1 MRVYELA
8 KQLDISNK
16 ELIAEIRALG
26 IEVKSHSSS
35 ITDEEVRQVM
45 DALGKSPAAKK
56 PAPDKSK
63 SAKKSKAEK
72 ESKPEKKPAKL
83 DARAIALQALERA
96 KAKRAQ
102 QHQAMMQTQAE
113 AEQEKEEGNVVAPE
127 YQKVQLGSKKEKEAP
142 KAQDIEIPEKSDK
155 PQETQK
161 SPEAAQAQTPP
172 PPKTKSDKKVEK
184 PKSEAPKEEKRPV
197 KRQKVVN
204 RNIQL
209 EQLPGLPKRKKP
221 EPKPSGDQPADLS
234 QIPQIDVMKM
244 RPARKSSK
252 HDHGRDR
259 EDEKPRK
266 RPKMKGPKGEKKI
279 RPGRFLSIA
288 SLEDTA
294 NGMRRK
300 TKGGGHHHEPKKSI
314 EKTPDKVKIYGEIT
328 VGEFAEKINVP
339 ATEIITRTMALG
351 DMLTINNLLTS
362 DMCDL
367 LAADLDIEI
376 EVVPE
381 NDETDVA
388 EIIEKREKAD
398 AEETLRPPVVTVMGH
413 VDHGKTSLLD
423 TIRKT
428 DVAEGEYGGI
438 TQHIGAYQVETEGG
452 IVTFLDTPGHAA
464 FTAMRARGAQVTD
477 IVILIVAADDGLMPQ
492 TIEAINHARAAEVP
506 IVVAI
511 NKIDLPGANIQK
523 VKNELM
529 QHELIGEDL
538 GGDTIICEVSAK
550 TGEGVDNLLEMLL
563 LQSEILELKAAA
575 DIPAEGVVIESEVD
589 PQTGIRATI
598 LVKSGT
604 LHKGDVFVCGDVSGR
619 VRLMIDDRG
628 NEVDAAPP
636 AFPVEIFGL
645 DGCPDVGEKL
655 LVMDDERHARE
666 IAETREQRRRRK
678 EQNRSVRPHVTLEGL
693 SDFINEDDKPK
704 ELHII
709 LKADV
714 QGSVEAVRDAMERLS
729 TEKVTI
735 RIIHGAVG
743 AISESDVQL
752 AMASDAIII
761 GFNVRADGA
770 ANDLASQEGIDIKTY
785 RVIYELLE
793 DLSNA
798 MLGML
803 DKKFK
808 EVTRGQA
815 EIREIFKISRLG
827 NIAGCFVTQ
836 GSIQRNDNARLMRDG
851 TVVYEGKFSSLRRVK
866 DDVREVNEGYE
877 CGITLENYQD
887 IKQGD
892 IIEAFYKEEVE
903 QTL

>member
-1 MRVYELA
+1 
-8 KQLDISNK
+8 
-16 ELIAEIRALG
+16 
-26 IEVKSHSSS
+26 
-35 ITDEEVRQVM
+35 
-45 DALGKSPAAKK
+45 
-56 PAPDKSK
+56 
-63 SAKKSKAEK
+63 
-72 ESKPEKKPAKL
+72 
-83 DARAIALQALERA
+83 
-96 KAKRAQ
+96 
-102 QHQAMMQTQAE
+102 
-113 AEQEKEEGNVVAPE
+113 
-127 YQKVQLGSKKEKEAP
+127 
-142 KAQDIEIPEKSDK
+142 
-155 PQETQK
+155 
-161 SPEAAQAQTPP
+161 
-172 PPKTKSDKKVEK
+172 
-184 PKSEAPKEEKRPV
+184 
-197 KRQKVVN
+197 
-204 RNIQL
+204 
-209 EQLPGLPKRKKP
+209 
-221 EPKPSGDQPADLS
+221 
-234 QIPQIDVMKM
+234 
-244 RPARKSSK
+244 
-252 HDHGRDR
+252 
-259 EDEKPRK
+259 
-266 RPKMKGPKGEKKI
+266 
-279 RPGRFLSIA
+279 
-288 SLEDTA
+288 
-294 NGMRRK
+294 
-300 TKGGGHHHEPKKSI
+300 
-314 EKTPDKVKIYGEIT
+314 
-328 VGEFAEKINVP
+328 
-339 ATEIITRTMALG
+339 
-351 DMLTINNLLTS
+351 
-362 DMCDL
+362 
-367 LAADLDIEI
+367 
-376 EVVPE
+376 
-381 NDETDVA
+381 
-388 EIIEKREKAD
+388 
-398 AEETLRPPVVTVMGH
+398 VVTVMGH

-452 IVTFLDTPGHAA
+452 TVTFLDTPGHAA

-492 TIEAINHARAAEVP
+492 TIEAIHHARAADVP

-550 TGEGVDNLLEMLL
+550 TGEGVENLLEMLL
-563 LQSEILELKAAA
+563 LQSEILELKSAA

-604 LHKGDVFVCGDVSGR
+604 LRKGDVFVSGDVSGR

-628 NEVDAAPP
+628 NEVEEAPP

-655 LVMDDERHARE
+655 LVLEDERQARE

-693 SDFINEDDKPK
+693 ADFINEDDKPK

-714 QGSVEAVRDAMERLS
+714 QGSVEAVRDAMERMS
-729 TEKVTI
+729 TEKVNI

-743 AISESDVQL
+743 AINESDVQL
-752 AMASDAIII
+752 AMASDAIVI
-761 GFNVRADGA
+761 GFNVRADTT
-770 ANDLASQEGIDIKTY
+770 ANDLSSQEGIDIKTY

-793 DLSNA
+793 DLSSA

-815 EIREIFKISRLG
+815 EIRDIFKISRLG
-827 NIAGCFVTQ
+827 NIAGCHVIQ
-836 GSIQRNDNARLMRDG
+836 GSINRNDSARLMRDG

-892 IIEAFYKEEVE
+892 IIESFYKEEVE